1 MRSGRGLSTP
11 ACSASRVYAGIALI
25 RLPRA
30 AWGQPRQDPADVNNH
45 IGVGLFVAASVAAFA
60 PSAFAEPPP
69 ITPTSSEH
77 QKAIGNTAPRAPTA
91 DDTQSSQVALEMRE
105 SLTPPPPTDHFFL
118 QFGVALAAE
127 ALVSPG
133 DICSGPSSQ
142 CILGSGAGIVA
153 RGGVRTSDEL
163 FFGGAYEIAKHD
175 PHELYRLATLQQIRA
190 EGRRYFPTGRD
201 AVPFLLFALGVAG
214 YGNELTIET
223 FGPTATAGV
232 GLEIQLGGPVLVC
245 SLAYRPMLF
254 QAWTDR
260 SMPRHDAGVAHFLAI
275 EIGLEAQD
283 RM

>member
-1 MRSGRGLSTP
+1 M
-11 ACSASRVYAGIALI
+11 
-25 RLPRA
+25 
-30 AWGQPRQDPADVNNH
+30 NNH
-45 IGVGLFVAASVAAFA
+45 IGVGFCIAASVAAFA

-69 ITPTSSEH
+69 ATQTSSEH
-77 QKAIGNTAPRAPTA
+77 REAAGNTPSSEQNSRTAPTA
-91 DDTQSSQVALEMRE
+91 DDTQSSQVASEMRE

-142 CILGSGAGIVA
+142 CILGSGAGIA
-153 RGGVRTSDEL
+153 AHGGVRTSDEL

-201 AVPFLLFALGVAG
+201 VVPFLLFALGVAG